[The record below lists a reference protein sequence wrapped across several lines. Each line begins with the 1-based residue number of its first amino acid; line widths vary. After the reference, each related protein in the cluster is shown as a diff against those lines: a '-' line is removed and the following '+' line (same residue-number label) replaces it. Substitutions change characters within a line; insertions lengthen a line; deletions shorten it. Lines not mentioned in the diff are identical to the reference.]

1 VSPRGGNDDR
11 EDVQEDAE
19 PSLSTATPTTTHLAA
34 PTRARR
40 TLLRLMLALSV
51 ITYFDRIAISSA
63 SPTIVA
69 DLHLTSIQMGWIFSA
84 FTFAYAAFEIPSGW
98 LGDVLGP
105 RKVLAR
111 IVLWWSAFTA
121 LTGAAWNFT
130 SLLAMRFLFGAGEA
144 GAFPNM
150 SRSLSRWIPSDQRG
164 DAHGQIIMGTRLGG
178 AVTPLVMAPLMSW
191 LGWRASFAVL
201 GVIGVIWC
209 ACWLVWFRD
218 DPAEHPSV
226 NADELAM
233 IRRGQ
238 SSDVIAMPDWR
249 ALLSARL
256 LLICLMY
263 FCVTYALYFNLTW
276 LPLYLRDA
284 RGFSGRQAAL
294 GSAVVL
300 LGGAVGTWA
309 GGRLTDW
316 LARHRG
322 LRVGRAIG
330 AVALRLS
337 GVLVLLVA
345 YTDNRVATVVLLTLT
360 LAAADLVMA
369 PSWSLCHDVGG
380 ARAGAVTGA
389 MNTFGN
395 LGGAISPLVVGYA
408 VHWWQSWTV
417 PFFVTAGV
425 YVIGGLLTLAID
437 PTRGRP
443 RWMP

>member
-1 VSPRGGNDDR
+1 
-11 EDVQEDAE
+11 
-19 PSLSTATPTTTHLAA
+19 
-34 PTRARR
+34 
-40 TLLRLMLALSV
+40 MLALSV

-63 SPTIVA
+63 SPAIVA
-69 DLHLTSIQMGWIFSA
+69 DLQLTAIQIGWVFSA

-98 LGDVLGP
+98 LGDVIGP

-150 SRSLSRWIPSDQRG
+150 SRSFSRWIPADERG
-164 DAHGQIIMGTRLGG
+164 AAHGQIIMGTRLGG
-178 AVTPLVMAPLMSW
+178 AVTPLVMAPLMAW
-191 LGWRASFAVL
+191 LGWRASFVVL
-201 GVIGVIWC
+201 GAVGVAWC
-209 ACWLVWFRD
+209 VCWLAWFKD
-218 DPAEHPSV
+218 DPADHPSV
-226 NADELAM
+226 NADELAL

-238 SSDVIAMPDWR
+238 ASEPGAMPDWR
-249 ALLSARL
+249 RLLSIDL

-263 FCVTYALYFNLTW
+263 FCVAYALYFNLTW

-284 RGFSGRQAAL
+284 RGFSARQASI
-294 GSAVVL
+294 GSGIVL
-300 LGGAVGTWA
+300 LGGAFGTWA

-322 LRVGRAIG
+322 LRMARAIG
-330 AVALRLS
+330 VVALPLS
-337 GVLVLLVA
+337 GVLVLLAA
-345 YTDNRVATVVLLTLT
+345 YTDHPVATIVLLTLT
-360 LAAADLVMA
+360 LASADLVMA

-380 ARAGAVTGA
+380 SRAGAVTGA

-408 VHWWQSWTV
+408 VQWWQSWTI
-417 PFFVTAGV
+417 PFHVTAAV
-425 YVIGGLLTLAID
+425 YVAGGLLTLAID
-437 PTRGRP
+437 PTRAGRRP
-443 RWMP
+443 PS

>member
-1 VSPRGGNDDR
+1 MRR
-11 EDVQEDAE
+11 AE
-19 PSLSTATPTTTHLAA
+19 PVLSTATRATTTATT
-34 PTRARR
+34 PTHARR

-63 SPTIVA
+63 SPAIVA
-69 DLHLTSIQMGWIFSA
+69 DLQLSAIQIGWVFSA
-84 FTFAYAAFEIPSGW
+84 FTFAYAAFEVPSGW
-98 LGDVLGP
+98 LGDVIGP

-130 SLLAMRFLFGAGEA
+130 SLLAMRFLFGVGEA

-150 SRSLSRWIPSDQRG
+150 SRSFSRWIPADERG

-178 AVTPLVMAPLMSW
+178 AVTPVVMVPLMAW

-201 GVIGVIWC
+201 GVVGVAWC
-209 ACWLVWFRD
+209 VCWLAWFRD
-218 DPAEHPSV
+218 DPADHPSV
-226 NADELAM
+226 NADELAV
-233 IRRGQ
+233 IRRGR
-238 SSDVIAMPDWR
+238 SIDVAAMPDWR
-249 ALLSARL
+249 ELLSMQL

-263 FCVTYALYFNLTW
+263 FCVAYALYFNLTW

-284 RGFSGRQAAL
+284 RGFSAREAAL

-300 LGGAVGTWA
+300 LGGALGTWA

-322 LRVGRAIG
+322 LRIARATG
-330 AVALRLS
+330 VVALPLS
-337 GVLVLLVA
+337 GVLVLLAA
-345 YTDNRVATVVLLTLT
+345 YTDNPVATVALLTLT
-360 LAAADLVMA
+360 LASADLVMA
-369 PSWSLCHDVGG
+369 PSWSLCHDIGG
-380 ARAGAVTGA
+380 TRAGAVSGA

-408 VHWWQSWTV
+408 VQWWQSWTI
-417 PFFVTAGV
+417 PFFVTAAV
-425 YVIGGLLTLAID
+425 YVAGGLVTLAID
-437 PTRGRP
+437 PTRATRQP
-443 RWMP
+443 PVT